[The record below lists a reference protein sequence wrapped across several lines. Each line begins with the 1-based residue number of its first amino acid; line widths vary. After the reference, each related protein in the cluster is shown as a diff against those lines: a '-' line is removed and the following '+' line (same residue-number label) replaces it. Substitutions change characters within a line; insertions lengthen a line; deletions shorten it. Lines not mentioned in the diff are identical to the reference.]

1 MHLVLLIGPA
11 AVGKMTV
18 GTEVAR
24 LTGYKLF
31 HNHMTIEPFLEIFDW
46 GTPSFDRLR
55 ADVRRRVIE
64 EAIASDLPG
73 LVFSFVWALDLEADH
88 RAVAELTAPALAAGV
103 RVDVVELT
111 ADQETRLA
119 REGTPYRL
127 ERKSSKRDVEASRGR
142 LVEDDERHRLNSLP
156 GEHVGPGEHLVFD
169 NSHDDPVWTAR
180 EIVEALRITR
190 G

>member
-1 MHLVLLIGPA
+1 MLLIGPA

-18 GTEVAR
+18 GSEVAR
-24 LTGYKLF
+24 LAGYKLF
-31 HNHMTIEPFLEIFDW
+31 HNHMTIDPFLEIFEW

-73 LVFSFVWALDLEADH
+73 LVFSVRLGARPRGGPSAY
-88 RAVAELTAPALAAGV
+88 VAELIAPALAAGV

-111 ADQETRLA
+111 ADQAVRLA

-127 ERKSSKRDVEASRGR
+127 EHKSSKRDVEASRAR

-169 NSHDDPVWTAR
+169 NCHGDPVATAR
-180 EIVEALRITR
+180 EIVAALGITS